1 MNVLH
6 ISDIHY
12 RSAYQKT
19 NPYEEMLSHMDSS
32 LERLKA
38 VITDVMAVSSI
49 DLIVIS
55 GDICDEGSANDYA
68 LLKKYF
74 DSLSVPVLV
83 TIGNH
88 DIRPAFYEG
97 WLGEKKDEPYLT
109 VMKTDDLTWISF
121 DNSLHGK
128 PCGYVD
134 EERLVWLKKQL
145 DENENC
151 IVVMH
156 HQFPD
161 LPGIPGMDGSQKIRK
176 VLEEHKPLAVLNGH
190 THWIKDEV
198 LDGIPYFTAPS
209 ISFRAVNEK
218 DGSVVFSQSSG
229 YRIYSVSNDGVKPLQ
244 ECEKQGKELALWK

>member
-12 RSAYQKT
+12 RSAYQNT

-49 DLIVIS
+49 DLIVVS
-55 GDICDEGSANDYA
+55 GDICDEGSADDYA

-83 TIGNH
+83 TLGNH
-88 DIRPAFYEG
+88 DIRSAFYEG
-97 WLGEKKDEPYLT
+97 WLCEMKDEPYLS
-109 VMKTDDLTWISF
+109 VMKKEGISWISF

-128 PCGYVD
+128 ANGYVD
-134 EERLVWLKKQL
+134 EKRLTWLKKQMS
-145 DENENC
+145 ENDRC
-151 IVVMH
+151 VVIMH

-161 LPGIPGMDGSQKIRK
+161 LPGIPGMEGGEKIRK
-176 VLEEHKPLAVLNGH
+176 VLKDYKPLAVLNGH

-209 ISFRAVNEK
+209 ISFRAINET
-218 DGSVVFSQSSG
+218 DGSVIFSQSSG
-229 YRIYSVSNDGVKPLQ
+229 YRIYSVNERGVVPLKQ
-244 ECEKQGKELALWK
+244 DEKQGKELALWK

>member
-12 RSAYQKT
+12 RSAYQNT

-32 LERLKA
+32 FERLKT

-68 LLKKYF
+68 LIRKYF
-74 DSLSVPVLV
+74 DSLSVPVFV

-97 WLGEKKDEPYLT
+97 WLKEKKDKSYLT
-109 VMKTDDLTWISF
+109 MMKTGEITWISF

-134 EERLVWLKKQL
+134 EIRLEWLKKQL
-145 DENENC
+145 EKNTNC
-151 IVVMH
+151 IVIMH

-161 LPGIPGMDGSQKIRK
+161 LPGIPGMEGSEKIRK
-176 VLEEHKPLAVLNGH
+176 VLSQYKPLAVLNCH
-190 THWIKDEV
+190 THT
-198 LDGIPYFTAPS
+198 G
-209 ISFRAVNEK
+209 
-218 DGSVVFSQSSG
+218 
-229 YRIYSVSNDGVKPLQ
+229 
-244 ECEKQGKELALWK
+244 

>member
-12 RSAYQKT
+12 RSVYQNT

-32 LERLKA
+32 FERLKT

-55 GDICDEGSANDYA
+55 GDICDEGSANEYA
-68 LLKKYF
+68 LLRKYF

-88 DIRPAFYEG
+88 DMRPAFYEG
-97 WLGEKKDEPYLT
+97 WLKEKKDEPYLET
-109 VMKTDDLTWISF
+109 MKTGKITWISF

-128 PCGYVD
+128 PRGYVD
-134 EERLVWLKKQL
+134 EERMSWLRKNL
-145 DENENC
+145 EESDNC
-151 IVVMH
+151 VVVMH

-161 LPGIPGMDGSQKIRK
+161 LPGIPGMEGGNKIRK
-176 VLEEHKPLAVLNGH
+176 VLAEHKPLAVLNGH

-209 ISFRAVNEK
+209 ISFRAVNEE
-218 DGSVVFSQSSG
+218 DGTIIFSQSCG
-229 YRIYSVSNDGVKPLQ
+229 YRIYSVNENGIYPLKQ
-244 ECEKQGKELALWK
+244 NEKQGKELAVWK